1 MDQKFQTIVST
12 SILITAPRKPWR
24 KKRIKQI
31 SAMLADIDEVR
42 EAHLPQ
48 VIEIGST
55 APPEITL
62 FIVVE
67 PASAVATVMETID
80 ARLAALLGRGETLKV
95 RPISPQ
101 DELLTTVRGVDCVI
115 GWRD

>member
-1 MDQKFQTIVST
+1 MDQKFQAAAKTNM
-12 SILITAPRKPWR
+12 LITAPRRPWR
-24 KKRIKQI
+24 RKRIKQI
-31 SAMLADIDEVR
+31 SAILADIDEVR

-55 APPEITL
+55 APPEMTL

-67 PASAVATVMETID
+67 PASAVDAVMEKIG
-80 ARLAALLGRGETLKV
+80 ARLQSLLGRNETLNV
-95 RPISPQ
+95 RPIGCQ
-101 DELLTTVRGVDCVI
+101 DELLTTIRDVDCVI